1 MPTDGVRKEHDTL
14 GEVRVPAEAHWGAQT
29 QRAAENFTVSGV
41 KFPRRF
47 IRALAQVK
55 VAAAHVNKEIKAVKP
70 EIGDAIIKAGAE
82 VAGGQWDGEFPLDI
96 FQTGSGTSTNMNAN
110 EVIASRANEILG
122 GVRGDREPV
131 RPNDDVNRGQS
142 SNDVIPTV
150 IHLAALEA
158 VDVVLLPALKA
169 LAGGLDAKAGE
180 FSDVLKSGRTHLMD
194 AVPMMLGQEFSGWAE
209 QVRKGI
215 VRVKNARESLLEL
228 PIGGTALGTG
238 LNAPA
243 DFGKRMCGII
253 STMSGLPVR
262 EPANRF
268 ESMAARDA
276 VVEMSAALKVV
287 AVSLFKVASD
297 IRLLASGPRTGLGE
311 INLPE
316 LQPGSSIMPG
326 KVNPVMPEMMTQVCA
341 QVIGN
346 DAAVT
351 VAGMTGALDLNTMMP
366 VMARNLLESI
376 EILGNAC
383 RLFNDK
389 CVSGGPELPGNPDNT
404 KGITANRDRCRR
416 HAEMSIMA
424 VTALAPRIGYKEAAE
439 VAQEALRSNRT
450 VREVVLERKLVPE
463 KELEIL
469 LDLRAMAEKKAA

>member
-1 MPTDGVRKEHDTL
+1 MPKDGVRKEHDTL

-29 QRAAENFTVSGV
+29 QRAHGNFTVSGV
-41 KFPRRF
+41 RFPRRF

-55 VAAAHVNKEIKAVKP
+55 VAAAHVNKELGHIKP

-82 VAGGQWDGEFPLDI
+82 TAGGQWDGEFPLDI

-122 GVRGDREPV
+122 GARGDREPV
-131 RPNDDVNRGQS
+131 RPNDDVNRAQS
-142 SNDVIPTV
+142 SNDVIPTA
-150 IHLAALEA
+150 IHLAALEGI
-158 VDVVLLPALKA
+158 DGLLLPSLQG
-169 LAGGLDAKAGE
+169 LAQGLDRKAVE
-180 FSDVLKSGRTHLMD
+180 FADVLKSGRTHLMD
-194 AVPMMLGQEFSGWAE
+194 AVPMMMGQEFSGWAE

-238 LNAPA
+238 LNAPG
-243 DFGKRMCGII
+243 DFGKRMCTILG
-253 STMSGLPVR
+253 TVTGLPVR

-268 ESMAARDA
+268 ESMSARDA
-276 VVEMSAALKVV
+276 VVEMSGALKVL

-346 DAAVT
+346 DSAIT
-351 VAGMTGALDLNTMMP
+351 VAGMAGTLNLNTMMP
-366 VMARNLLESI
+366 VMARNLLESV

-383 RLFNDK
+383 RLFNEK
-389 CVSGGPELPGNPDNT
+389 CVSGGPEIPGNPDNT
-404 KGITANRDRCRR
+404 RGITANRERCRR
-416 HAEMSIMA
+416 YAEMSIMA
-424 VTALAPRIGYKEAAE
+424 VTALAPSIGYKEAAG

-463 KELEIL
+463 KELEKL
-469 LDLRAMAEKKAA
+469 LDLEGMTGKTRQ

>member
-1 MPTDGVRKEHDTL
+1 MHKDGVRKEHDTL

-29 QRAAENFTVSGV
+29 QRAAENFTVSGIR
-41 KFPRRF
+41 FPRRF

-55 VAAAHVNKEIKAVKP
+55 VAAAHVNKELGLIKP
-70 EIGDAIIKAGAE
+70 EIADAIIKAGAE

-96 FQTGSGTSTNMNAN
+96 FQTGSGTSSNMNAN
-110 EVIASRANEILG
+110 EVLASRANEILG

-131 RPNDDVNRGQS
+131 RPNDDVNRSQS

-150 IHLAALEA
+150 IHLSAL
-158 VDVVLLPALKA
+158 DGIDGLHLPSLQALTD
-169 LAGGLDAKAGE
+169 GLDRKAVE
-180 FSDVLKSGRTHLMD
+180 FRDVLKSGRTHLMD
-194 AVPMMLGQEFSGWAE
+194 AVPMMLGQEVSGWAE
-209 QVRKGI
+209 QVRKSIGRI
-215 VRVKNARESLLEL
+215 KNARESLLEI

-238 LNAPA
+238 LNAPE
-243 DFGKRMCGII
+243 DFGKQMCAIITTMTGI
-253 STMSGLPVR
+253 PVR
-262 EPANRF
+262 EPMNRF
-268 ESMAARDA
+268 EAMAARDA
-276 VVEMSAALKVV
+276 VVEVSSSLKVL
-287 AVSLFKVASD
+287 AVSLFKIASD

-311 INLPE
+311 ITLPE

-341 QVIGN
+341 QVVGN
-346 DAAVT
+346 DAAIT
-351 VAGMTGALDLNTMMP
+351 IAGMSGTLNLNTMMP

-389 CVSGGPELPGNPDNT
+389 CISGGPELPGNPDNT
-404 KGITANRDRCRR
+404 RGLTANRERCRR
-416 HAEMSIMA
+416 YAEMSIMS

-450 VREVVLERKLVPE
+450 VREVTLERKLVPE
-463 KELEIL
+463 KELEKL
-469 LDLRAMAEKKAA
+469 LDLRGMTGQG

>member
-1 MPTDGVRKEHDTL
+1 M

-29 QRAAENFTVSGV
+29 QRAIENFTVSGGR
-41 KFPRRF
+41 FSRRF
-47 IRALAQVK
+47 IRALAQIK
-55 VAAAHVNKEIKAVKP
+55 VAAAHVNKEIGSIKP
-70 EIGDAIIKAGAE
+70 ETGDAIMKAGSE

-131 RPNDDVNRGQS
+131 RPNDDVNRSQS
-142 SNDVIPTV
+142 SNDVIPTT
-150 IHLAALEA
+150 IHLAAL
-158 VDVVLLPALKA
+158 DGIDGLLLPALA
-169 LAGGLDAKAGE
+169 SLAEGLDRKAVE
-180 FSDVLKSGRTHLMD
+180 FADVLKSGRTHLMD
-194 AVPMMLGQEFSGWAE
+194 AVPMMMGQEFSGWAE

-215 VRVKNARESLLEL
+215 VRIRNARESLLEL

-238 LNAPA
+238 INAPE
-243 DFGKRMCGII
+243 DFGKSMCAILN
-253 STMSGLPVR
+253 TMTGLPVR

-276 VVEMSAALKVV
+276 VVEMSSALKVLT
-287 AVSLFKVASD
+287 VSLFKIASD

-326 KVNPVMPEMMTQVCA
+326 KVNPVMPEMLIQVCA
-341 QVIGN
+341 QVVGN
-346 DAAVT
+346 DTAIIVG
-351 VAGMTGALDLNTMMP
+351 GMTATLNLNTMMP
-366 VMARNLLESI
+366 MMARNLLESI

-389 CVSGGPELPGNPDNT
+389 CVSGGPDIAGIPGNSS
-404 KGITANRDRCRR
+404 GITANREKCRR
-416 HAEMSIMA
+416 NAEMSIMA
-424 VTALAPRIGYKEAAE
+424 VTALAPRIGYKEAAA

-450 VREVVLERKLVPE
+450 VREVALERKMVPE
-463 KELEIL
+463 KDLDSL
-469 LDLRAMAEKKAA
+469 LDLRGMTGKPAL